1 MLGRCSVRASVVS
14 LQINVGKILD
24 GYLDIGWSKPLN
36 QEGEKMK
43 HFKLVVLV
51 GLVTV
56 FFIAGIAFAQGGGQ
70 GKGGQGA
77 APMMGCQQRFDSMDT
92 NKDGQVTKDEFLAA
106 PHQRGNPEQMFKAM
120 DVNGRGYLTKDEF
133 CSGKGMGM
141 GQGMGKGKGQG
152 QGTGTN
158 Q

>member
-1 MLGRCSVRASVVS
+1 
-14 LQINVGKILD
+14 
-24 GYLDIGWSKPLN
+24 
-36 QEGEKMK
+36 MK

-56 FFIAGIAFAQGGGQ
+56 LCIAGIALAQGAGQ

-77 APMMGCQQRFDSMDT
+77 APMMGCQQRFDAMDT
-92 NKDGQVTKDEFLAA
+92 NKDGQVSKDEFLAA

-120 DVNGRGYLTKDEF
+120 DVKGHGFLTKDEF

-141 GQGMGKGKGQG
+141 GKSMGTGMGQGMGKGMGQG

>member
-1 MLGRCSVRASVVS
+1 L
-14 LQINVGKILD
+14 
-24 GYLDIGWSKPLN
+24 KPLN

-56 FFIAGIAFAQGGGQ
+56 FVIAGMAFAQGGGQ
-70 GKGGQGA
+70 GKGAQGA
-77 APMMGCQQRFDSMDT
+77 PKMGCQQRFDAMDA
-92 NKDGQVTKDEFLAA
+92 NKDGQVTKDEFMKA
-106 PHQRGNPEQMFKAM
+106 PHGKGNPEQMFKSM
-120 DVNGRGYLTKDEF
+120 DVNGQGYLTKDQF

-141 GQGMGKGKGQG
+141 GKGMGKGMGQT
-152 QGTGTN
+152 QGTGTP

>member
-1 MLGRCSVRASVVS
+1 
-14 LQINVGKILD
+14 
-24 GYLDIGWSKPLN
+24 
-36 QEGEKMK
+36 MK

-51 GLVTV
+51 SLVTLI
-56 FFIAGIAFAQGGGQ
+56 FSGGMTFAQGGGQ

-77 APMMGCQQRFDSMDT
+77 APMMGCQQRFDTLDT

-106 PHQRGNPEQMFKAM
+106 PHHRGNAEQRFDAM
-120 DVNGRGYLTKDEF
+120 DINGQGYLTKDQF

-141 GQGMGKGKGQG
+141 GKGMGGGMGQGMGKGMGQG